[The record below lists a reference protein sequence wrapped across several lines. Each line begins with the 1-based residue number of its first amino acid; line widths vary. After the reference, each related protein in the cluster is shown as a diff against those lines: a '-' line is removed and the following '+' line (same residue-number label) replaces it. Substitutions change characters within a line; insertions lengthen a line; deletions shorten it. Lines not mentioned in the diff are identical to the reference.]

1 VSNVIDGR
9 GLMPPEPL
17 ELTLRALEGLAAG
30 EELTL
35 LVNCHPEPL
44 FFLLEDN
51 ACTWQETV
59 RVDGTHEIRI
69 RRAVPE

>member
-1 VSNVIDGR
+1 MSIVIDGR
-9 GLMPPEPL
+9 GLAPPEPL

-44 FFLLEDN
+44 LFMLEDN
-51 ACTWQETV
+51 GCVWHEEV
-59 RVDGTHEIRI
+59 RADGTHEIRI
-69 RRAVPE
+69 RRAVLE